1 MKFTSLLLSVAV
13 GLTCALSGH
22 AEVKLPSGEIDS
34 KYFYD
39 TNGAVLNE
47 GDVLNVYGQ
56 KCLVLRSNIN
66 EPGLVIALDA
76 IRPVKEDGQIATTWQ
91 RIPGTFDNN
100 PRHKEFEI
108 GLKDEDCGLIN
119 LFRLQR
125 KVDASFDYSMSDF
138 HAFNAC
144 ELMGHG
150 WYLPAINE
158 LLLLSKVLGIEISP
172 DAKGKEKR
180 EVYNAFHNFLKENGI
195 QLRHSYG
202 GFSIY
207 SSTEIK
213 KDEAWAIAGGWQKY
227 KALKFSCDGYN
238 IMPVHLVK
246 AVEGET
252 STKP

>member
-1 MKFTSLLLSVAV
+1 MTV

-22 AEVKLPSGEIDS
+22 AEVKLPYGEIDS

-47 GDVLNVYGQ
+47 GDVVNVYGQ

-76 IRPVKEDGQIATTWQ
+76 IRPIKEDGQNAGSWQ
-91 RIPGTFDNN
+91 RIPGTFDND

-119 LFRLQR
+119 LFKLQR
-125 KVDASFDYSMSDF
+125 KVDASFDYSISDF

-158 LLLLSKVLGIEISP
+158 LLLLPKVLGLELAP
-172 DAKGKEKR
+172 DAKNKECQNVSK
-180 EVYNAFHNFLKENGI
+180 AFNNFLKENGI
-195 QLRHSYG
+195 KPHRLSLMC
-202 GFSIY
+202 IY
-207 SSTEIK
+207 SSTEIGK
-213 KDEAWAIAGGWQKY
+213 SKVWAIEWCLRKDTGHKSMCNGR
-227 KALKFSCDGYN
+227 S

>member
-1 MKFTSLLLSVAV
+1 M

-47 GDVLNVYGQ
+47 GDVVNVHGQ
-56 KCLVLRSNIN
+56 KCLVLRSNMN

-76 IRPVKEDGQIATTWQ
+76 ICPIKEDGKKASSWQ
-91 RIPGTFDNN
+91 RIQGLLFDNN

-119 LFRLQR
+119 LFKLQ
-125 KVDASFDYSMSDF
+125 KKIDASFDYSMSDF

-158 LLLLSKVLGIEISP
+158 LLLLPKVLGIEISP

-180 EVYNAFHNFLKENGI
+180 EVYNAFHNFLKSNGI
-195 QLRHSYG
+195 QLHKSYSG
-202 GFSIY
+202 LILY

-213 KDEAWAIAGGWQKY
+213 KDEVWVIGSYLGKY
-227 KALKFSCDGYN
+227 KELKYLCNEYS